1 MARSKTRWMEQMV
14 EKNQDGKV
22 TVTKEELIGEQI
34 LVF

>member
-1 MARSKTRWMEQMV
+1 MEQMV

-34 LVF
+34 LVFWESLDVR